1 MACVHMSNMSYV
13 CAGSFVLCRV
23 FVRSRGNRLSYNG
36 VSSCA
41 EESACTVRHIGIQHD
56 GFHTPNIVETEVH
69 GDNSAHRKN
78 EMLNFPM
85 RLDCEINDRV
95 KNGPVSI
102 SRLQPNV
109 QVPSSVLGGIN
120 PIFLDDLATEHL
132 LSIVEGDFIE
142 LDDLND

>member
-1 MACVHMSNMSYV
+1 MSV
-13 CAGSFVLCRV
+13 QASFVLCRV

-109 QVPSSVLGGIN
+109 QVMYSKQ
-120 PIFLDDLATEHL
+120 TL
-132 LSIVEGDFIE
+132 L
-142 LDDLND
+142 LLL